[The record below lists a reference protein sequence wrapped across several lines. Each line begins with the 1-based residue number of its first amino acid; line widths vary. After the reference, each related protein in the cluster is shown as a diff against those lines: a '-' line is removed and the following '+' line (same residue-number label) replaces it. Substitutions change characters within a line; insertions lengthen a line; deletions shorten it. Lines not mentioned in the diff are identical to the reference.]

1 MVQAEVLHQH
11 REEVWSLNRPE
22 KYFIKIYIRTCKVCK
37 DFRRWFLYVSL
48 FAGVLKL
55 QRYSNRFPWVR
66 ASVSL

>member
-22 KYFIKIYIRTCKVCK
+22 KYFIKIYITTICK
-37 DFRRWFLYVSL
+37 DFRRWFLCVSL

-55 QRYSNRFPWVR
+55 QRYSNRFLWVR